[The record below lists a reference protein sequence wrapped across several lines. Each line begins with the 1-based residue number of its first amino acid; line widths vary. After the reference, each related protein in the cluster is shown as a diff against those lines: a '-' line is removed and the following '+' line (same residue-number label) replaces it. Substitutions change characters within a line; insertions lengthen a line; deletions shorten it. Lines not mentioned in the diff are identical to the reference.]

1 VSENNGS
8 QHRFEDGKDG
18 ISRRDLI
25 TWFNPGNIDTRWGRL
40 EVDEIRCS
48 ACALCA
54 RSCGQGSLVSSEAD
68 GHGMVLTYRGDLCD
82 HCGECINVCPEN
94 ALRHAA
100 SPGTGDPSEVSVLFR
115 DEPAR
120 CPRCGAEI
128 GSKAMVRCISQR
140 IEKTD
145 PVLAA
150 KVQLCDG
157 CRAIQSL

>member
-1 VSENNGS
+1 
-8 QHRFEDGKDG
+8 
-18 ISRRDLI
+18 
-25 TWFNPGNIDTRWGRL
+25 
-40 EVDEIRCS
+40 
-48 ACALCA
+48 
-54 RSCGQGSLVSSEAD
+54 
-68 GHGMVLTYRGDLCD
+68 MVLTYRGDLCD
-82 HCGECINVCPEN
+82 HCGECIEVCPEK

-100 SPGTGDPSEVSVLFR
+100 SPGKGDPSEVSVLFR

-150 KVQLCDG
+150 KLQLCDG
-157 CRAIQSL
+157 CRAIQSP